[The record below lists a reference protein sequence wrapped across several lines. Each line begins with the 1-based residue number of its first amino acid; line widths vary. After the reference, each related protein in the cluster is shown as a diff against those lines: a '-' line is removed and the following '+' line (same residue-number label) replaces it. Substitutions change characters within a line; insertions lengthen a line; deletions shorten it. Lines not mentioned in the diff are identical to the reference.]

1 MMEKYLLAAGAKCL
15 SMEAVSSESLGEI
28 APLRDLPLLCLWLFF
43 GGVVDTTDGENT
55 FIEKVVEIYM

>member
-1 MMEKYLLAAGAKCL
+1 
-15 SMEAVSSESLGEI
+15 MEAVSSKSLGEI